1 MYSAAAV
8 LTNVENIFFI
18 TFLFN
23 SIISLLITPKSSIFR
38 RIHFFSVNY
47 LFLFTFPFHIPFFPF
62 HSLLFPFFGKLFF
75 PPHPIHFP
83 SFSFSSS
90 AVQWISCYY
99 SLIFSVNIVP
109 VIYFNLFKR
118 KIKKKSPKKQKE
130 CCFIINLFSYP
141 LFPVTTFHFVTWLY
155 DFTFN
160 LNIVHLV
167 TLLIN

>member
-109 VIYFNLFKR
+109 VIYFSRIKEKER
-118 KIKKKSPKKQKE
+118 KNPRKNKKSAASSSIYFHTP
-130 CCFIINLFSYP
+130 Y
-141 LFPVTTFHFVTWLY
+141 FP
-155 DFTFN
+155 
-160 LNIVHLV
+160 
-167 TLLIN
+167 